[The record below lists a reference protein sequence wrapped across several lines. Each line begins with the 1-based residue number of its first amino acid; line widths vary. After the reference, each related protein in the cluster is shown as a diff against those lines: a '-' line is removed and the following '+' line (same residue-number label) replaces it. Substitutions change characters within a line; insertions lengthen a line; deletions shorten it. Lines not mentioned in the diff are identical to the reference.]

1 MKKLLSLATAGIVIA
16 SSSFA
21 GTITVANS
29 DIELGGGLS
38 AGYVYANNQGANANN
53 DYFTVSSFAV
63 DLHSKMENAPIEFT
77 AFFGQSV
84 QDDLIDLTAH
94 NNASFDTEYAYVTIK
109 PISNLYIDAGIL
121 TTNVGYELFHTYDN
135 PNFIYGLVW
144 YAQPFRYTGARA
156 TYSISDNL
164 NVYAEYNHDDAG
176 AIGGITPSDAYA
188 IGVNGSVANIDF
200 AVSYYDYAKTKNL
213 VDVVVSTKIANI
225 SVALNADYQ
234 WLDDNAKKAL
244 PAGSDDNA
252 YGVALYVIPEFG
264 RFMIPVRLEYVNEGT
279 SEIYGVAG
287 DSAWSATITPTW
299 SPTNHTYLRAEL
311 AYVSTDQKGFTD
323 DKGKLKDNR
332 TIVGVEAG
340 FKF

>member
-1 MKKLLSLATAGIVIA
+1 MKKLLSLATAGIVLS

-38 AGYVYANNQGANANN
+38 AGYIYATNQGVNANN
-53 DYFTVSSFAV
+53 DYFTISSFAV
-63 DLHSKMENAPIEFT
+63 GLRSKMENAPIEFT
-77 AFFGQSV
+77 ASFGKSV
-84 QDDLIDLTAH
+84 QDDLISLN
-94 NNASFDTEYAYVTIK
+94 NNANFDTEYAYVTVK
-109 PISNLYIDAGIL
+109 PISNLSIDAGIL
-121 TTNVGYELFHTYDN
+121 TTNVGYELYHTYEN

-144 YAQPFRYTGARA
+144 FAQPFRYTGARA

-164 NVYAEYNHDDAG
+164 SVYAEYNQDSAG
-176 AIGGITPSDAYA
+176 SIGNITPSDAYA
-188 IGVNGSVANIDF
+188 IGATGSIANIDF

-225 SVALNADYQ
+225 SLALNVDYQ
-234 WLDDNAKKAL
+234 WLDDNAKKTL

-252 YGVALYVIPEFG
+252 YGVALYVIPEFD
-264 RFMIPVRLEYVNEGT
+264 RIMIPVRLEYVNEGT
-279 SEIYGVAG
+279 SGIYGVAG

-311 AYVSTDQKGFTD
+311 AYVQTDKKGFSN
-323 DKGKLKDNR
+323 DKGKPKDSR
-332 TIVGVEAG
+332 TIFGVEAG